1 MNPTIAFA
9 RQNLELIVDG
19 GQPAADLNTNSRVWG
34 ASLGSAVYVWRS
46 GLGITADGAMLYAA
60 GDGLSAATLADVL
73 MRAGAVRAMELDI
86 NSAWVDFFSYAH
98 QPDGSITVNK
108 LLPDMHPSITNYLTA
123 SSRDFIALF
132 SRV

>member
-1 MNPTIAFA
+1 
-9 RQNLELIVDG
+9 
-19 GQPAADLNTNSRVWG
+19 
-34 ASLGSAVYVWRS
+34 
-46 GLGITADGAMLYAA
+46 
-60 GDGLSAATLADVL
+60 
-73 MRAGAVRAMELDI
+73 MELDI

-108 LLPDMHPSITNYLTA
+108 LLPDMHPCITDYLTA